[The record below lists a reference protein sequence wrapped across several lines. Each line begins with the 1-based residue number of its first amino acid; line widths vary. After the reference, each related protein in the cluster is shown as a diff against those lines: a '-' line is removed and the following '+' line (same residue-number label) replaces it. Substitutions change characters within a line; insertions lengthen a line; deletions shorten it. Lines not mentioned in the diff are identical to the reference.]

1 MTFSILQVSRD
12 RENGELLL
20 SDIYPVWF
28 TVRNITVL
36 KQWCLTA
43 AHVRDHSTNV
53 ICFVHKRWLSGFG
66 VTLVI
71 TYSETDR

>member
-36 KQWCLTA
+36 KQ
-43 AHVRDHSTNV
+43 
-53 ICFVHKRWLSGFG
+53 
-66 VTLVI
+66 
-71 TYSETDR
+71 